1 MYAAFVTPII
11 LLEAQL
17 LCLLE
22 RNDSAKSLTTYSTL
36 QASYRLRFKVF
47 GSIIVAATLGA
58 DDRASD
64 SWGTSILIRI
74 IYFNRN
80 ICWIEYGAILFKSS
94 VNSGEKYSHEP
105 EA

>member
-47 GSIIVAATLGA
+47 GSIIVAATL
-58 DDRASD
+58 
-64 SWGTSILIRI
+64 
-74 IYFNRN
+74 
-80 ICWIEYGAILFKSS
+80 
-94 VNSGEKYSHEP
+94 
-105 EA
+105 